1 MTPLEILHDTFG
13 YSSFRGQQAEII
25 DHLLAG
31 GDAFVLMPTGG
42 GKSLC
47 YQIPA
52 LMLPGLTIVVSPL
65 ISLMRDQV
73 QALDELGIPA
83 AYLNSSLSS
92 NESYETIIK
101 LKAGD
106 YRLLYLAPERL
117 FLESFANIASDL
129 DISLIAI
136 DEVHCVSQ
144 WGHDFR
150 PEYLQLQQLK
160 ERFPGVPRVGLT
172 ATADAVT
179 RNEIIEKLG
188 LDNAAMFCHGFDRP
202 NITYCVNLKDKPREQ
217 LLKFIKT
224 EYPKEAGIVYCLSR
238 NKVDETATWLKEQ
251 GFSAVPYHAGLSAE
265 ERQRNQDYFIN
276 EEGVIAVATIA
287 FGMGIDKSNV
297 RFVAHLDLPSSIEAY
312 YQETGR
318 AGRDGLP
325 ATAYMLYG
333 LQDVATRMDMI
344 AKSNA
349 DDKRK
354 YVERHKLSALLGY
367 AETTK
372 CRRQVLLNYFGDNQ
386 IAPCGNCDTC
396 LDPVETWDGT
406 IAAQQALS
414 CVYRTRQIFGA
425 AHCIDILRGINTD
438 KVQRFGHAQLPTFG
452 VGATLS
458 EQEWRSVYR
467 QLVISGFLEVD
478 VDGHGG
484 LKLTALS
491 KGLLTGQTTIQFR
504 KDKRPAKLGGA
515 KTKTLKDT
523 SALGDTKAK
532 DLFDALR
539 AHRMKLAK
547 ASKIP
552 PYMIFHDTTLIEMA
566 ASKPSSLDEMASIS
580 GVGEQKLK
588 RYGAAFLKVIESF
601 DQEQTT

>member
-1 MTPLEILHDTFG
+1 MTPQEILHNIFG
-13 YSSFRGQQAEII
+13 YPSFRGQQSEII

-52 LMLPGLTIVVSPL
+52 LLFPGITMVVSPL
-65 ISLMRDQV
+65 IALMRDQV
-73 QALDELGIPA
+73 QALKELGISA
-83 AYLNSSLSS
+83 AYLNSSQTST
-92 NESYETIIK
+92 EAYEIIK
-101 LKAGD
+101 KLRAREV
-106 YRLLYLAPERL
+106 RLLYVAPERL
-117 FLESFANIASDL
+117 FLDSFIELVSEL
-129 DISLIAI
+129 EISLIAI

-150 PEYLQLQQLK
+150 PEYLQLAQLK
-160 ERFPGVPRVGLT
+160 ELFPGVPRIGLT

-179 RNEIIEKLG
+179 RREIVDKLQ
-188 LDNAAMFCHGFDRP
+188 LENAQIFCHGFDRP
-202 NITYCVNLKDKPREQ
+202 NISYCVSLKEKPREQ

-224 EYPKEAGIVYCLSR
+224 EYPNDAGIVYCLSR
-238 NKVDETATWLKEQ
+238 NKVDETAAWLQKQ
-251 GFSAVPYHAGLSAE
+251 GFSAVPYHAGLSTE
-265 ERQRNQDYFIN
+265 ERQKNQDYFIN

-333 LQDVATRMDMI
+333 LQDVAVRMDMI
-344 AKSNA
+344 SKSDA

-354 YVERHKLSALLGY
+354 QVERHKLNALLGY

-372 CRRQVLLNYFGDNQ
+372 CRRQVLLNYFSDDQNE
-386 IAPCGNCDTC
+386 PCGNCDTC

-414 CVYRTRQIFGA
+414 CVFRTRQIFGA
-425 AHCIDILRGINTD
+425 AHCIDVLRGENTD
-438 KVQRFGHAQLPTFG
+438 KVQRFRHSQLSTFG
-452 VGATLS
+452 IGKDLS
-458 EQEWRSVYR
+458 EKEWRSVFR
-467 QLVISGFLEVD
+467 QLVVSGLLEVD

-484 LKLTALS
+484 LRLTNQS
-491 KGLLTGQTTIQFR
+491 KGILTGQNKIEFR
-504 KDKRPAKLGGA
+504 KDKKEEKFKPSKEKTSKVAPSLETPEAKE
-515 KTKTLKDT
+515 
-523 SALGDTKAK
+523 
-532 DLFDALR
+532 LFELLR
-539 AHRMKLAK
+539 AKRMKLSK
-547 ASKIP
+547 SFKIP
-552 PYMIFHDTTLIEMA
+552 PYMIFHDATLVEMA
-566 ASKPSSLDEMASIS
+566 KIKPSSLNELGLIS

-588 RYGAAFLKVIESF
+588 RYGKTFLEVIEEYTNLS
-601 DQEQTT
+601 

>member
-1 MTPLEILHDTFG
+1 MTPQEILHNIFG
-13 YSSFRGQQAEII
+13 YSSFRGQQSEII
-25 DHLLAG
+25 DHLLVG

-52 LMLPGLTIVVSPL
+52 LLFPGITIVVSPL
-65 ISLMRDQV
+65 IALMRDQV
-73 QALDELGIPA
+73 QALRELGISA
-83 AYLNSSLSS
+83 AYLNSSQTSS
-92 NESYETIIK
+92 EVYEIVKK
-101 LKAGD
+101 LRNREV
-106 YRLLYLAPERL
+106 RLLYIAPERL
-117 FLESFANIASDL
+117 FLDSFTQLVSEL
-129 DISLIAI
+129 EISLIAI

-150 PEYLQLQQLK
+150 PEYLQLARLK
-160 ERFPGVPRVGLT
+160 ELFPGIPRIGLT

-179 RNEIIEKLG
+179 RREIVDKLK
-188 LDNAAMFCHGFDRP
+188 LENAQIFCHGFDRP
-202 NITYCVNLKDKPREQ
+202 NISYRVSLKEKPREQ
-217 LLKFIKT
+217 LLKFIKS
-224 EYPKEAGIVYCLSR
+224 EYPKDAGIVYCLSR
-238 NKVDETATWLKEQ
+238 NKVDDTAAWLQKQ
-251 GFSAVPYHAGLSAE
+251 GFPAVPYHAGLSPE
-265 ERQRNQDYFIN
+265 ERQKNQDYFIN

-333 LQDVATRMDMI
+333 LQDVAVRMDMI
-344 AKSNA
+344 SKSEA

-354 YVERHKLSALLGY
+354 QVERHKLNALLGY

-372 CRRQVLLNYFGDNQ
+372 CRRQILLEYFSNYQNE
-386 IAPCGNCDTC
+386 PCENCDTC

-414 CVYRTRQIFGA
+414 CVFRTGQIFGA
-425 AHCIDILRGINTD
+425 AHCIDVLRGGNTD
-438 KVQRFGHAQLPTFG
+438 KVQRFRHSQLSTFG
-452 VGATLS
+452 IGKDLS
-458 EQEWRSVYR
+458 EKEWRSVFR
-467 QLVISGFLEVD
+467 QLVVSGLLEVD

-484 LKLTALS
+484 LKLTNLS
-491 KGLLTGQTTIQFR
+491 KGLLTGHNKIEFR
-504 KDKRPAKLGGA
+504 KDKKEEFKATKQKPSKAAPSLDTPEAIKLFE
-515 KTKTLKDT
+515 L
-523 SALGDTKAK
+523 
-532 DLFDALR
+532 LR
-539 AHRMKLAK
+539 AKRMKLSK
-547 ASKIP
+547 SFKIP

-566 ASKPSSLDEMASIS
+566 KEKPSSLEKLGSIS

-588 RYGAAFLKVIESF
+588 RYGKTFLEVIE
-601 DQEQTT
+601 EYTKIT